1 MPFGQEYGRHHYKGQ
16 AAKTRRRSLGFQLG
30 PTPLPFSWFLNRQQ
44 TPAVKAISSFFIF
57 FVLMLFAGCNTAP
70 SHCNSISQTSDTT
83 CGDSFG
89 LALERQMPALL
100 AANHVPG
107 VVISCIQNGEVVW
120 TKAFGLANRQK
131 CAPMRPDMVFNHGS
145 DGKVLTAWGIMRLVE
160 EGRVELDAPANR
172 YLKRWQIRSTKFDAN
187 GVTIQRLLSHTAGLT
202 VSGFSDYAQGEHLP
216 TLVEMLEGKNRKN
229 GPVFIQWQPGST
241 EKYSGGG
248 FVILQMII
256 EDVSGES
263 FVDFI
268 RREVA
273 TPLGMSSLE
282 WVWTPELESRA
293 PIPYDW
299 WQGKVGYRQLASQAV
314 GSEICTVPDFAR
326 FVSATVPGPH
336 GEPPGRGVLKP
347 ETVAAMLEIQPNA
360 QMHGLAYSVVI
371 SDGEK
376 FLEHSGF
383 NPGWRAAFAIS
394 VNRRDGFVIANNS
407 SCGESL
413 NKAVGALW
421 VKTR

>member
-1 MPFGQEYGRHHYKGQ
+1 
-16 AAKTRRRSLGFQLG
+16 
-30 PTPLPFSWFLNRQQ
+30 
-44 TPAVKAISSFFIF
+44 
-57 FVLMLFAGCNTAP
+57 MLFAGCGTVPA
-70 SHCNSISQTSDTT
+70 HRNSVSQTSGTIRDEPF
-83 CGDSFG
+83 GD
-89 LALERQMPALL
+89 ALERQMPVML

-107 VVISCIQNGEVVW
+107 AVISYIQNGEVVW
-120 TKAFGLANRQK
+120 TKAFGLANLQTR
-131 CAPMRPDMVFNHGS
+131 APMRPDMVFNHGS

-160 EGRVELDAPANR
+160 LGKVELDAPANH

-187 GVTIQRLLSHTAGLT
+187 GVTIRRLLSHTAGLS

-216 TLVEMLEGKNRKN
+216 TLVEMLEGKNQKD

-241 EKYSGGG
+241 WVYSGGG

-256 EDVSGES
+256 EDASGEP
-263 FVDFI
+263 FADFI

-273 TPLGMSSLE
+273 KPLGMSSLE
-282 WVWTPELESRA
+282 WVWTPELENRA

-299 WQGKVGYRQLASQAV
+299 SNGKAGYRQLASQAV

-326 FVSATVPGPH
+326 FVAAAVPGPH
-336 GEPPGRGVLKP
+336 GEPPGRDVLKP

-360 QMHGLAYSVVI
+360 NDWGLGYSVVLFE
-371 SDGEK
+371 GEK

-383 NPGWRAAFAIS
+383 NPGWRAAFGIS

-407 SCGESL
+407 SDGESL

-421 VKTR
+421 GKTR